1 VVSKTIGWEFESLH
15 PCKFYT
21 QAFITMSNI
30 KDYINGTVEEMRDK
44 VSWPTFKELQ
54 NSSILVL
61 IGSLVFALVVGAMD
75 FVFDSSLTWFY
86 NQF

>member
-1 VVSKTIGWEFESLH
+1 
-15 PCKFYT
+15 
-21 QAFITMSNI
+21 MSNI
-30 KDYINGTVEEMRDK
+30 KNYINGTVEEMRDK

-54 NSSILVL
+54 NNSVLVL